1 MARKSVNVLTGEVIE
16 AVSLDEL
23 CRSCGVQSTWIVEL
37 IDEGILEPEGVDPST
52 WRFSAISITRT
63 RIAWRLHQDLGVNRP
78 GIAVALD
85 LLDQRRD
92 MHVQLQRLLHGLEG
106 EDRD

>member
-37 IDEGILEPEGVDPST
+37 VDEGILEPEGVDPST

-63 RIAWRLHQDLGVNRP
+63 RICKILRHLTKNP
-78 GIAVALD
+78 TTLD
-85 LLDQRRD
+85 GDSCRT
-92 MHVQLQRLLHGLEG
+92 
-106 EDRD
+106 